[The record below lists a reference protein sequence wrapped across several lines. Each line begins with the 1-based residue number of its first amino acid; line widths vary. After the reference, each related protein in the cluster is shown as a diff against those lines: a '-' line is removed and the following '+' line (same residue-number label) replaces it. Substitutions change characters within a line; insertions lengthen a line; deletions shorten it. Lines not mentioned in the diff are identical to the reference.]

1 MEYSSLLQEA
11 ASYQKKLTDYRHY
24 LHAHAEV
31 DFDLSQTVAYVKEQL
46 TQMGYDPVPLRRIRP
61 HGYSRRQKTW

>member
-46 TQMGYDPVPLRRIRP
+46 TQMGYDPVPC
-61 HGYSRRQKTW
+61 G